1 MGTVDGIILQKD
13 HRRTRTLMSKQNPQ
27 HYRQGSIEPWDYIV
41 AQNLGY
47 LEGNIVKYISR
58 AGKKD
63 NESRLDDLLKAQ
75 AYIHKLITTELN
87 NAIPTTRPDGSSDSF
102 PNGNVPADC
111 YDEYSSPYNAT
122 MFDR

>member
-1 MGTVDGIILQKD
+1 
-13 HRRTRTLMSKQNPQ
+13 MSKISPN
-27 HYRQGSIEPWDYIV
+27 HYQQGSIEVWDFIV
-41 AQNLGY
+41 DQQLGY

-75 AYIHKLITTELN
+75 AYIHKAVSTELTN
-87 NAIPTTRPDGSSDSF
+87 VILPNTRPNGSSDYF

-111 YDEYSSPYNAT
+111 YDEYNSPYDAA

>member
-1 MGTVDGIILQKD
+1 
-13 HRRTRTLMSKQNPQ
+13 MSKYSPA
-27 HYRQGSIEPWDYIV
+27 HYQQGSIQVWDFIV
-41 AQNLGY
+41 DQQLGY
-47 LEGNIVKYISR
+47 LEGNIVKYITR

-75 AYIHKLITTELN
+75 AYIHKAVSTELN
-87 NAIPTTRPDGSSDSF
+87 NAIPTTRPDGSSNSF

-111 YDEYSSPYNAT
+111 YDEYGFPYDAT